1 MQRWL
6 KNNKRPFHL
15 VSGLGS
21 GFLVLGI
28 LLVCIPIFGFTGF
41 IAGTIILVMSTL
53 ALIGLQLLMRQSRL
67 AWQGED
73 LLVGLDWFGYQRV
86 PLEIVECFFI
96 GQGASMMPDEEGNP
110 GEAVTVVVRLADAAK
125 DWHRRDV
132 NPKFGQW
139 CDGYIT
145 IRGTWSEPLDG
156 DKLKEMN
163 ALLLAAKK
171 RGK

>member
-1 MQRWL
+1 M
-6 KNNKRPFHL
+6 
-15 VSGLGS
+15 
-21 GFLVLGI
+21 
-28 LLVCIPIFGFTGF
+28 
-41 IAGTIILVMSTL
+41 IALSSV
-53 ALIGLQLLMRQSRL
+53 ALIGIQLLMRQSRI
-67 AWQGED
+67 AYQGED
-73 LLVGLDWFGYQRV
+73 LFVGLEWIGYQQV

-96 GQGASMMPDEEGNP
+96 GQGASMMPDDEGNP

-163 ALLLAAKK
+163 ALLLEAKK